1 MPGKNKN
8 RRPEGI
14 ICEQFAYLPKLSF
27 YANGSDMK
35 KLGIIGGDGLQE
47 ILARII

>member
-8 RRPEGI
+8 RRSEGI

-35 KLGIIGGDGLQE
+35 ELYKMAGKGS
-47 ILARII
+47 